1 MPESV
6 GRVTG
11 TAVTRPV
18 VLLGVDLVAP
28 GDPLAEQTEV
38 VVRAGRVH
46 REQPGADVEQLL
58 ADLLRLLVTDGDRTL
73 DLARVAADRLAVL
86 VQHGVLVRDRLGV
99 AEAVPDVRVLR
110 D

>member
-1 MPESV
+1 MTSSPQRVIGRTEPFPGNVDMPESV
-6 GRVTG
+6 GRATHI
-11 TAVTRPV
+11 AVTRPV

-28 GDPLAEQTEV
+28 GDPLAEQAEV

-73 DLARVAADRLAVL
+73 DLARVAA
-86 VQHGVLVRDRLGV
+86 
-99 AEAVPDVRVLR
+99 
-110 D
+110 